1 MQPLGLSA
9 MQHAGRIAPPNIID
23 SSDGTAERGLNPM
36 TRYRGRR
43 TYGDVVLEPA
53 QSQRF
58 HPGQQAALALAL
70 LMPNARSG

>member
-1 MQPLGLSA
+1 
-9 MQHAGRIAPPNIID
+9 
-23 SSDGTAERGLNPM
+23 M